1 MSERR
6 HWNVDCIEAHKY
18 HGAKHPDMFIREL
31 FQSILD
37 MPGKFVD
44 VAMHD
49 PLGALMLVFG
59 SAFVALSV
67 GYFTLLTLGSIA
79 DLFTPEPGGQPRQP
93 GQ

>member
-1 MSERR
+1 
-6 HWNVDCIEAHKY
+6 
-18 HGAKHPDMFIREL
+18 MFIREL

-49 PLGALMLVFG
+49 PLAALMLVFG
-59 SAFVALSV
+59 SIFVTVSV

-79 DLFTPEPGGQPRQP
+79 DLFTPGPGGQPRRP